1 MNDYEFPD
9 FLKQAILD
17 DEAFVRAV
25 FTGQRRGSAPMRW
38 TRFTLRPVMLKSGR
52 HLQFAFFD
60 TKQNFTYNYD
70 GEQLLQQ
77 LDAVFALPFQNF
89 HVTTTHEVIQARYS
103 KKGKLLVSR
112 AKAHNAPPDPQYL
125 VHDRTKRVLMP
136 LDDASLPYLHAVG
149 ITAPDGTVKA
159 DMRHK
164 YKQINKFLELVE
176 DAGGFKAITQP
187 NDSMARVL
195 DAGCGS
201 AYLTF
206 AVYHYLNH
214 IKKMPAHLIGIDI
227 NGHLVGQHAAKAR
240 DLNWQHMTFEKS
252 AIIDYT
258 PPQPPHMV
266 IALHACDTATDEAI
280 AQGIAWE
287 SDVIICAPCCHHHLQ
302 EQLARHD
309 TPPAFTAVM
318 RHGIMSERL
327 GDLLTDTFRA
337 LILRIMGYKA
347 DVVQF
352 VEAEHTPKNLMI
364 RAIKGTSA
372 FEPRYLDEY
381 REMKRFWSVTPYLEM
396 LLVRYRPELAE
407 QLA

>member
-1 MNDYEFPD
+1 MSENEFID
-9 FLKQAILD
+9 FLKQVILD
-17 DEAFVRAV
+17 EHVFVRAV
-25 FTGQRRGSAPMRW
+25 FTGQRRGTDSMRW
-38 TRFTLRPVMLKSGR
+38 TRFTMRPVMLKNGR
-52 HLQFAFFD
+52 HLQFSFFD
-60 TKQNFTYNYD
+60 ARQNFTYNYA
-70 GEQLLQQ
+70 GEELLQQ
-77 LDAVFALPFQNF
+77 LDALFTLPFQNL
-89 HVTTTHEVIQARYS
+89 HVTTTQEILQARYS
-103 KKGKLLVSR
+103 KKGKLLIHR
-112 AKAHNAPPDPQYL
+112 APAKGEPPSPDYF

-136 LDDASLPYLHAVG
+136 VDEASLPYLRAVG
-149 ITAPDGTVKA
+149 IAASDGTIKA

-164 YKQINKFLELVE
+164 YKQLNKFLELVE
-176 DAGGFKAITQP
+176 DAGAFKAIAQADDTR
-187 NDSMARVL
+187 ARIL

-214 IKKMPAHLIGIDI
+214 LKHTPAHLIGIDI

-240 DLNWQHMTFEKS
+240 ALEWPHMTFDKS
-252 AIIDYT
+252 AIIDYA
-258 PPQPPHMV
+258 PEQAPHMV

-280 AQGIAWE
+280 AQGIAWG

-302 EQLARHD
+302 EQLARRE
-309 TPPAFTAVM
+309 TPRAFTALM
-318 RHGIMSERL
+318 RHGIMSERM

-352 VEAEHTPKNLMI
+352 VEAEHTPRNLMI
-364 RAIKGTSA
+364 RAIKGAPT
-372 FEPRYLDEY
+372 FEARYLDEY

-407 QLA
+407 TLA

>member
-1 MNDYEFPD
+1 MSENEFIE
-9 FLKQAILD
+9 FIKQAILD
-17 DEAFVRAV
+17 ESTFVRAV
-25 FTGQRRGSAPMRW
+25 FTGQRRGAEAMRW

-60 TKQNFTYNYD
+60 AKQNFTYNYAGD
-70 GEQLLQQ
+70 ELLQQ
-77 LDAVFALPFQNF
+77 LDALFALPFQNF
-89 HVTTTHEVIQARYS
+89 HLTTTQEVVQARYS
-103 KKGKLLVSR
+103 KKGKLLIHR
-112 AKAHNAPPDPQYL
+112 ASAKGDPLPPEYF
-125 VHDRTKRVLMP
+125 VHDRTKRLLMP
-136 LDDASLPYLHAVG
+136 VDEASLPYLRAVG
-149 ITAPDGTVKA
+149 IAAPDGAIKA

-176 DAGGFKAITQP
+176 DAGGFKAIAPQDTH
-187 NDSMARVL
+187 ARVL

-214 IKKMPAHLIGIDI
+214 IKGIPSHLIGIDI

-240 DLNWQHMTFEKS
+240 TLDWPHMTFEKS

-258 PPQPPHMV
+258 PPHPPHMV

-280 AQGIAWE
+280 AQGIAWG
-287 SDVIICAPCCHHHLQ
+287 SDVIICAPCCHHNLQ
-302 EQLARHD
+302 EQLARHEP
-309 TPPAFTAVM
+309 PPAFTALM

-352 VEAEHTPKNLMI
+352 IEAEHTPKNLMI
-364 RAIKGTSA
+364 RAIKGTPT
-372 FEPRYLDEY
+372 FEARYLEEY

-407 QLA
+407 ALA